1 MEDKEIIKTEDLT
14 FDYTVFDE
22 NGEETGKNRILTDID
37 LSIEKGSF
45 VAVLGHNGSGKST
58 LAKHFNGI
66 LLPTSGKVLVDGI
79 DTTDESR
86 IYDIRQT
93 VGMVFQNPDN
103 QIVATIVEEDVAFA
117 LENLGVP
124 PDEIRRRVDEALKTV
139 DMYEYRSHA
148 PHQLSGGQKQRVA
161 IARALAAETKY
172 LLCDEATSAL
182 DPDTTRSIL
191 ELMKKINETMGVTI
205 VVITHEMKVINS
217 ICDRVAVLDKS
228 RVAELGAVSEVF
240 ANPQSDIARRLVLP
254 ESKTT
259 AEVTGGKKIRIIFNG
274 ESSTKPVIA
283 NMIFECGVPVNILY
297 ADTKDLDGKAFG
309 EMIIQLPDDS
319 KGSVRAFEY
328 LKRSGIDYAEI

>member
-1 MEDKEIIKTEDLT
+1 LQE
-14 FDYTVFDE
+14 
-22 NGEETGKNRILTDID
+22 
-37 LSIEKGSF
+37 
-45 VAVLGHNGSGKST
+45 HWQQ
-58 LAKHFNGI
+58 
-66 LLPTSGKVLVDGI
+66 
-79 DTTDESR
+79 
-86 IYDIRQT
+86 RQ
-93 VGMVFQNPDN
+93 N
-103 QIVATIVEEDVAFA
+103 I
-117 LENLGVP
+117 
-124 PDEIRRRVDEALKTV
+124 
-139 DMYEYRSHA
+139 S
-148 PHQLSGGQKQRVA
+148 S
-161 IARALAAETKY
+161 
-172 LLCDEATSAL
+172 ATSAL

>member
-1 MEDKEIIKTEDLT
+1 
-14 FDYTVFDE
+14 
-22 NGEETGKNRILTDID
+22 
-37 LSIEKGSF
+37 
-45 VAVLGHNGSGKST
+45 
-58 LAKHFNGI
+58 
-66 LLPTSGKVLVDGI
+66 
-79 DTTDESR
+79 
-86 IYDIRQT
+86 
-93 VGMVFQNPDN
+93 
-103 QIVATIVEEDVAFA
+103 
-117 LENLGVP
+117 
-124 PDEIRRRVDEALKTV
+124 
-139 DMYEYRSHA
+139 
-148 PHQLSGGQKQRVA
+148 
-161 IARALAAETKY
+161 
-172 LLCDEATSAL
+172 
-182 DPDTTRSIL
+182 
-191 ELMKKINETMGVTI
+191 MGVTI

>member
-1 MEDKEIIKTEDLT
+1 
-14 FDYTVFDE
+14 
-22 NGEETGKNRILTDID
+22 
-37 LSIEKGSF
+37 
-45 VAVLGHNGSGKST
+45 
-58 LAKHFNGI
+58 
-66 LLPTSGKVLVDGI
+66 
-79 DTTDESR
+79 
-86 IYDIRQT
+86 
-93 VGMVFQNPDN
+93 
-103 QIVATIVEEDVAFA
+103 
-117 LENLGVP
+117 
-124 PDEIRRRVDEALKTV
+124 
-139 DMYEYRSHA
+139 
-148 PHQLSGGQKQRVA
+148 
-161 IARALAAETKY
+161 
-172 LLCDEATSAL
+172 
-182 DPDTTRSIL
+182 
-191 ELMKKINETMGVTI
+191 
-205 VVITHEMKVINS
+205 
-217 ICDRVAVLDKS
+217 VAVLDKS